1 MSDRIQLNL
10 RLDKYP
16 EMYQTIQARA
26 KREGSS
32 LNDFAVNL
40 LREGLG
46 LDVEK
51 TPAAEA
57 LDRISVLERR
67 FEELESNLLGEPKAW
82 EPSQLPGSLRNLTR

>member
-16 EMYQTIQARA
+16 EMYQIIQTRA
-26 KREGSS
+26 KREGSTM
-32 LNDFAVNL
+32 NEFAINL

-57 LDRISVLERR
+57 LDRISVLEQR
-67 FEELESNLLGEPKAW
+67 FEKLESNLLGESKAW
-82 EPSQLPGSLRNLTR
+82 ELPQLPGSLRKK